1 MSHPDASSRADSV
14 AAELPSWMT
23 HLPGARPEVEG
34 ARQRIRRLA
43 RLFDEVLSDAAADHD
58 LTVGDWEAL
67 SVLARRD
74 PPHEGLPGDIARTLG
89 LTSGTMSLRIDR
101 LSRAGLVEP
110 GPRADGDG
118 RSRPI
123 RLTADGR
130 RRWRAATDERIRVED
145 GLVTGA
151 LDVEHLDALNDL
163 LAPLLRHFEA
173 ELGHAPA
180 TGPVRRRR

>member
-1 MSHPDASSRADSV
+1 MSSAEPSPRADSV
-14 AAELPSWMT
+14 AAELPGWMT

-43 RLFDEVLSDAAADHD
+43 RLFDEILADAAAGHD

-67 SVLARRD
+67 SVLARRE

-110 GPRADGDG
+110 GPRGDGDG

-123 RLTADGR
+123 RLTAAGR

-145 GLVTGA
+145 GLVGGA
-151 LDVEHLDALNDL
+151 LDAAGLDALNDL
-163 LAPLLRHFEA
+163 LAPLLVRFED

-180 TGPVRRRR
+180 RGPVRRR

>member
-1 MSHPDASSRADSV
+1 
-14 AAELPSWMT
+14 MT

-67 SVLARRD
+67 SVLARRE

-89 LTSGTMSLRIDR
+89 LTSGTTSLRIDR
-101 LSRAGLVEP
+101 LTRAGLVEP
-110 GPRADGDG
+110 SPRADGDG

-123 RLTADGR
+123 RLTAAGR
-130 RRWRAATDERIRVED
+130 SRWRAATDERIRVED
-145 GLVTGA
+145 GLVAGA
-151 LDVEHLDALNDL
+151 LDAPHLDALNDL
-163 LAPLLRHFEA
+163 LAPLLVRFEA

-180 TGPVRRRR
+180 RGPVRRRGR